1 MGRTRM
7 GRTDG
12 RTDGLTDGRTDGQ
25 GDDYMLPRNFSG
37 SIKICAYWK
46 DSHAT
51 NTDLSVMVYGIQ
63 RPCYHVAMVNGLVTF
78 PSLSPG
84 VGRLTKPVKV
94 INNTLMVIVMHCSY
108 CKNVNGRHLS

>member
-37 SIKICAYWK
+37 SI
-46 DSHAT
+46 
-51 NTDLSVMVYGIQ
+51 
-63 RPCYHVAMVNGLVTF
+63 
-78 PSLSPG
+78 
-84 VGRLTKPVKV
+84 
-94 INNTLMVIVMHCSY
+94 INVRIS
-108 CKNVNGRHLS
+108 

>member
-37 SIKICAYWK
+37 SIKK
-46 DSHAT
+46 DTSSYFMFA
-51 NTDLSVMVYGIQ
+51 
-63 RPCYHVAMVNGLVTF
+63 
-78 PSLSPG
+78 
-84 VGRLTKPVKV
+84 LTKGLYLLKLNGM
-94 INNTLMVIVMHCSY
+94 NNLFVFNYKC
-108 CKNVNGRHLS
+108 R